1 MADRTATRT
10 AMALAKAAQVEMAS
24 QAAPIFVTTE
34 ERAVYR
40 QIKKEQEGNPKA
52 IITRGFLRLEQVLNT
67 RNRYAFDVVEGDG
80 NQRASERRLKRPDA
94 FYADA
99 IAVVIGNRSTLAG
112 VPAGAWEPH
121 TWANS
126 LVFPGATELP
136 ALITLMNTGKI
147 RIEVDQVIYA
157 SQLDVMGSRYIDP
170 AQQLVLSAVAGPYIA
185 DGWDRDK
192 VWRKMTPTIR
202 LNGGSTN
209 VVEIFVDESINATAQ
224 TANTENVIAL
234 LAHGWY
240 AANCADYNTARR
252 VG

>member
-1 MADRTATRT
+1 MDRTQQAQKLVREAQE
-10 AMALAKAAQVEMAS
+10 AMASK
-24 QAAPIFVTTE
+24 AAPIFVTTE

-40 QIKKEQEGNPKA
+40 QIKQEQSGNPKA
-52 IITRGFLRLEQVLNT
+52 IITRGFLRLEQVLNA

-80 NQRASERRLKRPDA
+80 TQRASERRLKRPDA
-94 FYADA
+94 FYCDQL
-99 IAVVIGNRSTLAG
+99 AVVIGNRSTVAG
-112 VPAGAWEPH
+112 VPSGAWEPH

-126 LVFPGATELP
+126 LVFPGAAELP
-136 ALITLMNTGKI
+136 ALIALMNTGKI

-157 SQLDVMGSRYIDP
+157 SQLDVMGSRYVDP

-185 DGWDRDK
+185 DGWQREK
-192 VWRKMTPTIR
+192 VFRKMTPTIR

-209 VVEIFVDESINATAQ
+209 VVEIFVDETINATAQ

-234 LAHGWY
+234 LCHGWY
-240 AANCADYNTARR
+240 AANCADYNTARK